1 MRLQRILLT
10 LTLSSITSAQTYTI
24 STFAGGA
31 LPVNIAGTSA
41 SLGTRPQYVA
51 ADPSGN
57 LFFVDRNTVMRLDAA
72 TGILTRVAGNGST
85 GFSGDN
91 GPATSAQLYFPTGV
105 AVDSAGNLYIA
116 DTANLRIR
124 KVSNGVIAT
133 VAGSGV
139 GGYSGDN
146 GPAASARLDDPQ
158 GLAVDSAGNLY
169 IADTDNNCIRKVS
182 NGVIATVAGNGLQGF
197 SGDNGPAANA
207 RLNNPY
213 GVAVDSTGNLYIAD
227 TGNQRIR
234 KVTNGVIATIAG
246 TGTQGFSGD
255 SGPAIDA
262 QLNLP
267 NGVAV
272 DSAGNLYIADGASR
286 IRKVAGGVIA
296 TVAGNGLVGFSG
308 DGGPAT
314 SAELSGP
321 DGVAVDSAAN
331 LYIADSNNDRIRK
344 VAKGVIATV
353 AGGGTP
359 VGGNGP
365 ATGVQFGYPAAV
377 ALDSSGSLYI
387 ADQQSN
393 VIWKI
398 SNGVIA
404 AVAGNG
410 TQGFSGDGGPA
421 TAAQLNNPSGVAV
434 DAAGNL
440 YISDTDNQRVR
451 KVANGVVTTVAG
463 NGTAGF
469 SGDNGPATGA
479 ELNLPAGI
487 AVDSSGNL
495 YISDSYN
502 NRIREVANGMIAT
515 VAGNGESGYN
525 GYNGPATSVPLDS
538 PFGIAVD
545 AAGNL
550 YISVGFYESAVLKV
564 SNGVVSVVAGNG
576 STGFSGDNGPATSAE
591 LWEPGG
597 VTVDPAGNVYICDGT
612 NQRIRKVSNGVVTT
626 IAGNGT
632 EGFSGD
638 NGPAFNAQLSEPGGV
653 AVDSS
658 GNVYV
663 ADSGN
668 GRIRLLTPA
677 GSPAINGAGIVSAA
691 SPGNHQLAVAP
702 GSIASVYGT
711 FLVNSL
717 STASNSP
724 LPITLGGVSLQFGSG
739 LSAPL
744 FAVSSQQVNFQVPW
758 ELAGQSQ
765 ASISAM
771 VDGQVSVTQTM
782 LLTPLL
788 PGIFSMNGQG
798 TGQGAILDA
807 SYRLVDSSNP
817 ATAGATVI
825 QIYCTGLGAVTNQPP
840 SGSPPLSDQLSET
853 TATPMVTIGGAQAQV
868 LFSGLAPGTVG
879 EYQVDALVPAGS
891 AKGAAVPVV
900 IAFGPFQ
907 AANGVFYDGIATS
920 NTVTIAVQ

>member
-1 MRLQRILLT
+1 MRLLPVLLT
-10 LTLSSITSAQTYTI
+10 LAVSSITSAQTYTI

-31 LPVNIAGTSA
+31 LPVDIPGTSA
-41 SLGTRPQYVA
+41 SLSPQSVA
-51 ADPSGN
+51 SDPAGN
-57 LFFVDRNTVMRLDAA
+57 LFFVNQNTVMRLDAA
-72 TGILTRVAGNGST
+72 TGILTRVAGNGAT

-91 GPATSAQLYFPTGV
+91 GPATSAQLYFP
-105 AVDSAGNLYIA
+105 
-116 DTANLRIR
+116 
-124 KVSNGVIAT
+124 NGV
-133 VAGSGV
+133 
-139 GGYSGDN
+139 
-146 GPAASARLDDPQ
+146 
-158 GLAVDSAGNLY
+158 AVDSAGNLY
-169 IADTDNNCIRKVS
+169 IADTDNNRIRKVS
-182 NGVIATVAGNGLQGF
+182 NGVITTVAGNGFAGYSGDNGPATNARLAGPWAVAVDSAGNLYIADSDNYCIRKVANGAIATVAGNGLAGF

-207 RLNNPY
+207 QLNNPY
-213 GVAVDSTGNLYIAD
+213 
-227 TGNQRIR
+227 
-234 KVTNGVIATIAG
+234 
-246 TGTQGFSGD
+246 
-255 SGPAIDA
+255 
-262 QLNLP
+262 
-267 NGVAV
+267 GVAV
-272 DSAGNLYIADGASR
+272 DSAGNLYIADTLNQRVRKVANGVIATIAGNGTEGYSGDNGPATSAQLGTPLGIAVDSAGSLYIAERDNER
-286 IRKVAGGVIA
+286 IRKVVSGVIA
-296 TVAGNGLVGFSG
+296 TVAGNGMEGFSG
-308 DGGPAT
+308 DNGPAT
-314 SAELSGP
+314 SAELQGP
-321 DGVAVDSAAN
+321 EGAAVDSAGN
-331 LYIADSNNDRIRK
+331 LYIADVYNDRIRK
-344 VAKGVIATV
+344 VTKGVITTV

-387 ADQQSN
+387 ADQQG

-398 SNGVIA
+398 SNGAIA

-440 YISDTDNQRVR
+440 YISDTDNQRIR
-451 KVANGVVTTVAG
+451 KVANGVITTLAG

-479 ELNLPAGI
+479 ELNLPVGV

-502 NRIREVANGMIAT
+502 NRVREVANGMIAT
-515 VAGNGESGYN
+515 IAGNGGSGFS

-538 PFGIAVD
+538 PSGIAVD
-545 AAGNL
+545 SAGNL

-597 VTVDPAGNVYICDGT
+597 VAVDSAGNVYICDGT
-612 NQRIRKVSNGVVTT
+612 NQRIRKVSNGVITT

-638 NGPAFNAQLSEPGGV
+638 NGPAFNAQLSGPAGV

-658 GNVYV
+658 GNVYI
-663 ADSGN
+663 ADGGN

-677 GSPAINGAGIVSAA
+677 GSPAITANGIVNAA
-691 SPGNHQLAVAP
+691 DPATHGVQVVP
-702 GSIASVYGT
+702 GSIASAYGNY
-711 FLVNSL
+711 LVNSL
-717 STASNSP
+717 TTASGSP
-724 LPITLGGVSLQFGSG
+724 LPLSLGGVSLQFGNG

-744 FAVSSQQVNFQVPW
+744 FAVAANQVNFQVPW
-758 ELAGQSQ
+758 ELAGQTE
-765 ASISAM
+765 APISAL

-782 LLTPLL
+782 ILTPVL
-788 PGIFSMNGQG
+788 PGIFSINGQG
-798 TGQGAILDA
+798 TGQGAILDT

-907 AANGVFYDGIATS
+907 AANGVFHDGVATS